1 MDAEALRPRGAYG
14 LRLSDLA
21 GAADVLVTAPESWA
35 HWRISREVGGGEA
48 DREDFVGERSA
59 SVPLW
64 PAGRLDV
71 DRSRALATIAMP
83 APPSDTALAH
93 PYLAPIAAIVARWL
107 RHSAFHS
114 GAVIVGDGAWAI
126 LGGSGSGKS
135 SLIASLAEL
144 GSGVLADDLLV
155 VARGRVLAGP
165 LCVDLR
171 EDAARA
177 LGRGTPLDVGGG
189 RERWRVPV
197 APAPAELPL
206 RGFVTLAWSEAVR
219 VRPVPVAGRLPRL
232 FESLAMAAAP
242 TNPDALVDLA
252 TLPMVAL
259 ERPRRYE
266 TLRESSARLLDA
278 LA

>member
-1 MDAEALRPRGAYG
+1 M
-14 LRLSDLA
+14 
-21 GAADVLVTAPESWA
+21 
-35 HWRISREVGGGEA
+35 
-48 DREDFVGERSA
+48 GERSA
-59 SVPLW
+59 SVALW

-83 APPSDTALAH
+83 APPSDDALAH

-114 GAVIVGDGAWAI
+114 GAVTVEGGAWAV

-135 SLIASLAEL
+135 SLIASLVEL

-155 VARGRVLAGP
+155 VAHGRALAGP
-165 LCVDLR
+165 SCVDLR
-171 EDAARA
+171 EDAARV
-177 LGRGTPLDVGGG
+177 LGRGAPLDVGGG
-189 RERWRVPV
+189 RERWRVHA

-219 VRPVPVAGRLPRL
+219 VGPVPVAGRLPRL
-232 FESLAMAAAP
+232 FESLALAAAP
-242 TNPDALVDLA
+242 TDPDALVDLA
-252 TLPMVAL
+252 TLPMFAL

-266 TLRESSARLLDA
+266 VLGEASARLLQA
-278 LA
+278 LT